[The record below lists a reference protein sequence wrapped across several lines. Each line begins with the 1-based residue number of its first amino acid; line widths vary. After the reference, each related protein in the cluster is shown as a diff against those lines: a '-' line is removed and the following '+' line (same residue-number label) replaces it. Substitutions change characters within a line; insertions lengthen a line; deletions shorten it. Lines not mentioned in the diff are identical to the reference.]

1 MTTNNRRMIW
11 GILVAVVIIVGL
23 VLARNS
29 MLDSAAAALKSG
41 DGSSAE
47 RKLRF
52 LASLGDRTAQ
62 DIVGYGYAYG
72 WPGFAKDDEEA
83 MRWFSRGGIFG
94 SRGQETTENHGA
106 ATALSIAKTYKT
118 GGDGVTADHGES
130 EKWMHLAAEAGSKE
144 AATMLGAAASAPAL
158 RQ

>member
-1 MTTNNRRMIW
+1 MTKTSRRMIW
-11 GILVAVVIIVGL
+11 VTLVAVAIVIGM
-23 VLARNS
+23 VLTRNS
-29 MLDSAAAALKSG
+29 MLDSAATALKSG

-47 RKLRF
+47 RKLKF

-72 WPGFAKDDEEA
+72 WPGFAKNDEEA

-94 SRGQETTENHGA
+94 SRDPETTENHGA
-106 ATALSIAKTYKT
+106 AAALSIAKTYKT
-118 GGDGVTADHGES
+118 GGDGVTADQGES
-130 EKWMHLAAEAGSKE
+130 EKWMRLAAEAGSKE
-144 AATMLGAAASAPAL
+144 AATMLGPAASAPAL